1 MLFSKKLRLN
11 TLIPTLML
19 LILVLSCDKDVKNA
33 NSENTHDFLLGSWE
47 RTNDQEGRN
56 TYEIWTK
63 NEKEYTGFGYTLQAG
78 DTIFK
83 ERLRLYKRDSTWT
96 LEVSGVNESPTPFL
110 LTSFTTHSF
119 VAQNPQNE
127 FPKTIHYNYF
137 DDTITATISDEETE
151 IPFIFWR
158 VLE

>member
-1 MLFSKKLRLN
+1 MLISKRARLN
-11 TLIPTLML
+11 ILFPSLML
-19 LILVLSCDKDVKNA
+19 LLLVLSCDKTSQDTNV
-33 NSENTHDFLLGSWE
+33 EITHDYLIGSWE

-63 NEKEYTGFGYTLQAG
+63 DGKEYKGLGYTMSAG

-83 ERLRLYKRDSTWT
+83 EQLRLFKQETTWI
-96 LEVSGVNESPTPFL
+96 LEVSGVNESPTPFI
-110 LTSFTTHSF
+110 LTDFTTHSF

-127 FPKTIHYNYF
+127 FPKTIRYNYF
-137 DDTITATISDEETE
+137 DDTITAIISDEETE

-158 VLE
+158 VVD

>member
-1 MLFSKKLRLN
+1 MLLLKKLCLN
-11 TLIPTLML
+11 TLILSLIVLGLVIGCAEDQKKPT
-19 LILVLSCDKDVKNA
+19 SQ
-33 NSENTHDFLLGSWE
+33 SPHDFLLGSWE

-63 NEKEYTGFGYTLQAG
+63 KEKEYSGLGYTLSAG

-83 ERLRLYKRDSTWT
+83 EQLRLFKEDTSWI
-96 LEVSGVNESPTPFL
+96 LEVSGVNESPTPFVI
-110 LTSFTTHSF
+110 TSFTTHSF
-119 VAQNPQNE
+119 VAHNPENE
-127 FPKTIHYNYF
+127 FPKTIKYSYF

-158 VLE
+158 VVD

>member
-1 MLFSKKLRLN
+1 MLFSKNPRL
-11 TLIPTLML
+11 TILLPTLML
-19 LILVLSCDKDVKNA
+19 LILVLSCDKVPKDVIA
-33 NSENTHDFLLGSWE
+33 ENTHDFLLGSWE

-63 NEKEYTGFGYTLQAG
+63 NEKEYTGLGYTMSAG

-83 ERLRLYKRDSTWT
+83 EQLRLFKQDTTWI
-96 LEVSGVNESPTPFL
+96 LEVSGVNENPTPFL

-158 VLE
+158 LEN